1 MLGPGKDPDLD
12 QELDNKHKFS
22 ILHNC
27 HFYQL
32 LPVNFN
38 GKVDT
43 RYSSFSKWNLELV
56 SFWILLD
63 SNNSYLNLEHLII
76 TSYHS
81 RYTYL
86 TGCPTAQLPN
96 AQMFDFFRKS
106 SLTLK
111 QQVLKMLQDEKK
123 VRKNGSIE
131 YADFDFLK
139 NITDDK
145 LENIVEHEPSNL
157 NATTSKLKKLI
168 C

>member
-1 MLGPGKDPDLD
+1 M
-12 QELDNKHKFS
+12 
-22 ILHNC
+22 
-27 HFYQL
+27 
-32 LPVNFN
+32 
-38 GKVDT
+38 
-43 RYSSFSKWNLELV
+43 
-56 SFWILLD
+56 
-63 SNNSYLNLEHLII
+63 
-76 TSYHS
+76 
-81 RYTYL
+81 